1 MEEEDHA
8 GEAGEEVIMAAED
21 VEEAEEGEDEDG
33 AADLSLCDASFSAA
47 DSVAT
52 SDHDRISKCTEE
64 VMDIQSSDRTKPP

>member
-8 GEAGEEVIMAAED
+8 GEAGEDVIMAAEG
-21 VEEAEEGEDEDG
+21 VEQAEEIGADDGEEG
-33 AADLSLCDASFSAA
+33 AADLSLCDASFTAA

-64 VMDIQSSDRTKPP
+64 VRDI

>member
-8 GEAGEEVIMAAED
+8 VEGGEDVVMAA
-21 VEEAEEGEDEDG
+21 EGEDEAGEDG
-33 AADLSLCDASFSAA
+33 ADEEEAEAADLSLCDASFSAA

-64 VMDIQSSDRTKPP
+64 ARD